1 MPRKPADK
9 LTLRVVATALNGR
22 RVVFQTK
29 VEELVSRADAEEI
42 VGSVSSFAKTRLEL
56 PKMEEVNDES

>member
-1 MPRKPADK
+1 MARKPKEK

-29 VEELVSRADAEEI
+29 VEEQVNRTDAEEI
-42 VGSVSSFAKTRLEL
+42 VGSVASFAQTRLEL
-56 PKMEEVNDES
+56 PKMEEVTNE